1 MSNLIKK
8 NGYNFSFNP
17 TACESCA
24 GNCCIG
30 ESGYIWINIVEIEAL
45 SKYLGL
51 TLDSFREKYLFKVG
65 YKYSIKEVELADI
78 ILYLKE
84 FKFNLEALQF
94 VHPNDSKDATLV
106 MIYAKKNSKSLVK
119 ILNPLIV
126 FDENNEFTKTVQ
138 NIYKEAQ
145 THSIKVF
152 CE

>member
-1 MSNLIKK
+1 MME
-8 NGYNFSFNP
+8 NFFF
-17 TACESCA
+17 CYDC
-24 GNCCIG
+24 
-30 ESGYIWINIVEIEAL
+30 
-45 SKYLGL
+45 KQ
-51 TLDSFREKYLFKVG
+51 
-65 YKYSIKEVELADI
+65 LADI

-84 FKFNLEALQF
+84 FKLNLEALQF
-94 VHPNDSKDATLV
+94 VHPNDSKVATLV

>member
-1 MSNLIKK
+1 LSIITKIKIKGYVRKYWKEFRYYSDIRIKK

-65 YKYSIKEVELADI
+65 YKYSIKEVEL
-78 ILYLKE
+78 
-84 FKFNLEALQF
+84 
-94 VHPNDSKDATLV
+94 
-106 MIYAKKNSKSLVK
+106 
-119 ILNPLIV
+119 
-126 FDENNEFTKTVQ
+126 ENNSFACYFFDLEKRKCSIYDYRPTQCRTFPFWEYFKNNEKEV
-138 NIYKEAQ
+138 YKECPA
-145 THSIKVF
+145 IKNI
-152 CE
+152 

>member
-51 TLDSFREKYLFKVG
+51 TLDSFREKYPFKVG
-65 YKYSIKEVELADI
+65 YKYSIKEVELPNNSFACCFFDLEKRKFSI
-78 ILYLKE
+78 YDYRPTQCRTFPFWE
-84 FKFNLEALQF
+84 YFK
-94 VHPNDSKDATLV
+94 
-106 MIYAKKNSKSLVK
+106 
-119 ILNPLIV
+119 
-126 FDENNEFTKTVQ
+126 NNEKEV
-138 NIYKEAQ
+138 YKECPA
-145 THSIKVF
+145 IKNI
-152 CE
+152 

>member
-65 YKYSIKEVELADI
+65 YKYSIKEVELADNSFACCFFDLEKENALFMI
-78 ILYLKE
+78 IDQRSVGLFHFGNILKI
-84 FKFNLEALQF
+84 
-94 VHPNDSKDATLV
+94 
-106 MIYAKKNSKSLVK
+106 MKKRYIKS
-119 ILNPLIV
+119 
-126 FDENNEFTKTVQ
+126 
-138 NIYKEAQ
+138 AQ
-145 THSIKVF
+145 L
-152 CE
+152 

>member
-65 YKYSIKEVELADI
+65 YKYSIKEVKLDENSFACC
-78 ILYLKE
+78 
-84 FKFNLEALQF
+84 FFNLERKQC
-94 VHPNDSKDATLV
+94 
-106 MIYAKKNSKSLVK
+106 MIYEVRPTQCRTFPFWDYFK
-119 ILNPLIV
+119 IN
-126 FDENNEFTKTVQ
+126 ENEV
-138 NIYKEAQ
+138 YKECPG
-145 THSIKVF
+145 IRKI
-152 CE
+152 

>member
-17 TACESCA
+17 SACESCA

-65 YKYSIKEVELADI
+65 YKYSIKEVELPNNSFACCFFDLEKRKCSI
-78 ILYLKE
+78 YDYRPTQRRTFPFWE
-84 FKFNLEALQF
+84 YFK
-94 VHPNDSKDATLV
+94 
-106 MIYAKKNSKSLVK
+106 
-119 ILNPLIV
+119 
-126 FDENNEFTKTVQ
+126 NNEKKV
-138 NIYKEAQ
+138 YKECPA
-145 THSIKVF
+145 IKNI
-152 CE
+152 

>member
-65 YKYSIKEVELADI
+65 YKYSIKEVELADNSFACCFFDLGKRKCSI
-78 ILYLKE
+78 YDYRPTQCRTFPFWE
-84 FKFNLEALQF
+84 YFK
-94 VHPNDSKDATLV
+94 
-106 MIYAKKNSKSLVK
+106 
-119 ILNPLIV
+119 
-126 FDENNEFTKTVQ
+126 NNEKEV
-138 NIYKEAQ
+138 YKECPA
-145 THSIKVF
+145 IKNI
-152 CE
+152 

>member
-1 MSNLIKK
+1 MK
-8 NGYNFSFNP
+8 NDGKFFFCYD
-17 TACESCA
+17 C
-24 GNCCIG
+24 
-30 ESGYIWINIVEIEAL
+30 
-45 SKYLGL
+45 KQ
-51 TLDSFREKYLFKVG
+51 
-65 YKYSIKEVELADI
+65 LADI

>member
-30 ESGYIWINIVEIEAL
+30 KSGYIWINIVEIEAL

-65 YKYSIKEVELADI
+65 YKYSIKEVELSNNSFACCFFDLEKRKCSI
-78 ILYLKE
+78 YDYRPTQCRTFPFWE
-84 FKFNLEALQF
+84 YFK
-94 VHPNDSKDATLV
+94 
-106 MIYAKKNSKSLVK
+106 
-119 ILNPLIV
+119 
-126 FDENNEFTKTVQ
+126 NNEKEV
-138 NIYKEAQ
+138 YKECPA
-145 THSIKVF
+145 IKNI
-152 CE
+152 

>member
-8 NGYNFSFNP
+8 SGYNFSFNP

-65 YKYSIKEVELADI
+65 YKYSIKEIELEDNSFACCFFDLEKRKCSI
-78 ILYLKE
+78 YDYRPAQCRTFPFWE
-84 FKFNLEALQF
+84 YFK
-94 VHPNDSKDATLV
+94 
-106 MIYAKKNSKSLVK
+106 
-119 ILNPLIV
+119 
-126 FDENNEFTKTVQ
+126 NNEKEV
-138 NIYKEAQ
+138 YKECPA
-145 THSIKVF
+145 IKNV
-152 CE
+152 

>member
-65 YKYSIKEVELADI
+65 YKYSIKEVELSNNSFACCFFDLEKRKCSI
-78 ILYLKE
+78 YDYRPTQCRTFPFWE
-84 FKFNLEALQF
+84 YFK
-94 VHPNDSKDATLV
+94 
-106 MIYAKKNSKSLVK
+106 
-119 ILNPLIV
+119 
-126 FDENNEFTKTVQ
+126 NNEKEV
-138 NIYKEAQ
+138 YKECPA
-145 THSIKVF
+145 IKNI
-152 CE
+152 

>member
-30 ESGYIWINIVEIEAL
+30 ESGYIWINILEIEAL

-65 YKYSIKEVELADI
+65 YKYSIKEVELPNNSFACCFFDLEKRKCSI
-78 ILYLKE
+78 YDYRPRQCRTFPFWE
-84 FKFNLEALQF
+84 YFK
-94 VHPNDSKDATLV
+94 
-106 MIYAKKNSKSLVK
+106 
-119 ILNPLIV
+119 
-126 FDENNEFTKTVQ
+126 NNEKEV
-138 NIYKEAQ
+138 YKECPA
-145 THSIKVF
+145 IKNI
-152 CE
+152 

>member
-65 YKYSIKEVELADI
+65 YKYSIKEVELADNSFACCFFDLEKRNCSI
-78 ILYLKE
+78 YDYRPTQCRTFPFWE
-84 FKFNLEALQF
+84 YFK
-94 VHPNDSKDATLV
+94 
-106 MIYAKKNSKSLVK
+106 
-119 ILNPLIV
+119 
-126 FDENNEFTKTVQ
+126 NNEKEV
-138 NIYKEAQ
+138 YKECPA
-145 THSIKVF
+145 IKNI
-152 CE
+152 